1 MAKKQIKNIAQKN
14 TNLNPISKNK
24 VSKNTKQALQA
35 KHKKNT
41 SLKAKARKENASLQ
55 DEKIF
60 FSKKVR
66 QRQERIK
73 KAALELFLSKGYE
86 NTNLKDI
93 I

>member
-1 MAKKQIKNIAQKN
+1 MKINQLNEVKMAKKQIKNIAQKN

-60 FSKKVR
+60 FQKRCANAKKESKKR
-66 QRQERIK
+66 
-73 KAALELFLSKGYE
+73 L
-86 NTNLKDI
+86 
-93 I
+93 